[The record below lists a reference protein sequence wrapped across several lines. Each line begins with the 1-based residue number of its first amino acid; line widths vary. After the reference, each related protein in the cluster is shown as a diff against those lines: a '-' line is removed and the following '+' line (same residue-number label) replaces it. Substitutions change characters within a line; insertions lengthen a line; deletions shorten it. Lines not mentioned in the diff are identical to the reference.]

1 MSTIAGK
8 DEPMTYVISEP
19 QMMAAIAADVEGI
32 GSAISAANAAATGP
46 TSDLLAPAADEVS
59 EAITKLFGAYSR
71 EYQAV
76 VKHAAAFHS
85 AFTQALA
92 AAGNTYAHAEG
103 ANTAA
108 VGGTSQA
115 PTPQFTPI
123 SAELSLFVGP
133 TGVPTPNQTYVTN
146 ANNLYVRS
154 TNALQAL
161 FTPEELYPLTGVKSM
176 TLNRSVSEGLTILNS
191 AVTQQLQSP
200 SNTLTVFGYS
210 QSAIIASL
218 EMQKLAA
225 MGAGAPGANQLNFVL
240 VGNEMNPNG
249 GLLARFPGLSIPSL
263 GLTFYGGTPADTIYP
278 TNIYTLEYD
287 GFADFPQY
295 PLNFVSDLNAVAG
308 IVFVH
313 TTYVN
318 PFFGHPAVTP
328 TQVDNAIPLS
338 TSPGYYTNGGVTHYY
353 MIPTQNLPLLDPV
366 RSIPVIGNPIAD
378 LLQPDLR
385 VLVNLGYGNPGD
397 GWSTGYANV
406 TTPFGLAP
414 HVGAGIVLGD
424 LAAGTQQGVQAFKA
438 DLATIHATPF
448 TWPKFDPASMNAL
461 LAPSP
466 TPVPPTPLNIVNTIA
481 SIISTDYA
489 VLQPTADIA
498 LAFVTTLPAYDAT
511 LFVSQLLQ
519 GHFINAIG
527 YPIAADVG
535 LATVAGLVEL
545 DVIGSAIARNVADI
559 KSLLP

>member
-1 MSTIAGK
+1 
-8 DEPMTYVISEP
+8 MTYVISEP
-19 QMMAAIAADVEGI
+19 QIMAAVATDVERI
-32 GSAISAANAAATGP
+32 ASAIIAANAAAAGP
-46 TSDLLAPAADEVS
+46 TSGLLAPAADEVS
-59 EAITKLFGAYSR
+59 TAITNLFGAYSR

-76 VKHAAAFHS
+76 ANHAAAFHNE
-85 AFTQALA
+85 FVRTLG
-92 AAGNTYAHAEG
+92 AAGNAYANTEG

-108 VGGTSQA
+108 IGGTSQA
-115 PTPQFTPI
+115 PSPQFTPI
-123 SAELSLFVGP
+123 SAELTLFTGP
-133 TGVPTPNQTYVTN
+133 TGVPTPNSTYVTN
-146 ANNLYVRS
+146 ANNLYIRS

-161 FTPEELYPLTGVKSM
+161 FTPEELYPLTGVKSL
-176 TLNRSVSEGLTILNS
+176 TLNSSVNEGLTILNS
-191 AVTQQLQSP
+191 AITQQLQSP

-225 MGAGAPGANQLNFVL
+225 MGAAAPGANQLNFVL

-308 IVFVH
+308 IIYVH

-318 PFFGHPAVTP
+318 PFLGHPAVTP
-328 TQVDNAIPLS
+328 TQVDNAIALS

-353 MIPTQNLPLLDPV
+353 MMPTQNLPLLDPV

-385 VLVNLGYGNPGD
+385 VLVNLGYGNPD
-397 GWSTGYANV
+397 FGWSTGYANL

-414 HVGAGIVLGD
+414 HVGASIVLGD
-424 LAAGTQQGVQAFKA
+424 LAAGTQQGIQAFKA
-438 DLATIHATPF
+438 DLATIHTTPI
-448 TWPKFDPASMNAL
+448 TLPKFDPAFLTAFSTPPV
-461 LAPSP
+461 PS
-466 TPVPPTPLNIVNTIA
+466 PVPPTPLNIANTIA
-481 SIISTDYA
+481 SIISTDYG

-498 LAFVTTLPAYDAT
+498 LALVTTVPAYDAT
-511 LFVSQLLQ
+511 LFVGQLLQ
-519 GHFINAIG
+519 GNLINAIG

-535 LATVAGLVEL
+535 LATVAGLVEI
-545 DVIGSAIARNVADI
+545 DVIGSAVASNIADI